1 MFGSCAQFL
10 FVLYVSFAQFLWLDF
25 PHFLEGRR
33 EGRRRILR
41 ILLMKV
47 PDFTAVR
54 ENGHEKE
61 GGGREG
67 IGCKA
72 GSFGL
77 SVDFAKE

>member
-1 MFGSCAQFL
+1 MW
-10 FVLYVSFAQFLWLDF
+10 VLLMTKFKI
-25 PHFLEGRR
+25 
-33 EGRRRILR
+33 RRI
-41 ILLMKV
+41 IEY
-47 PDFTAVR
+47 PDT
-54 ENGHEKE
+54 EKE